1 MQSFA
6 VGGLCLVL
14 AAGGL
19 RLCHAKGGRRPKEL
33 GVLQST
39 QSGGTKPPQTIKLKK
54 LKLTKYICLGIY

>member
-1 MQSFA
+1 MQSF
-6 VGGLCLVL
+6 